1 MKRNLKITLITCL
14 ALLTTNIYAG
24 NPDRVGQAGAGQ
36 LLINSFG
43 RSSGWGLANT
53 AGVRGIESMFLNV
66 GGLAH
71 TPGTE
76 LTFSRMNYL
85 RGSDIN
91 INNFGLAQ
99 KLGSGVL
106 GVTLQA
112 FDIDPIQIT
121 TFDQPEG
128 GIGTFKPQF
137 MNIGIGYSK
146 LFTKTISGGIVFRVI
161 SEGISD
167 VKAMGVSLDAGVQY
181 TTKIGDNRGVNK
193 NNFKIGVAVKNI
205 GPSMRYN
212 GDGLSYKVDKDDINR
227 TATTT
232 SEAFQ
237 LPSLIHIGASLD
249 IPLGEKRTN
258 RLTPA
263 LNFTNNSFRN
273 NQTTLGLEFASKEM
287 VMLRVGYG
295 YEEGTF
301 SYDTRKNVNTGIS
314 CGATIEIP
322 FNKEKNNSTI
332 ALDYSFSDSKPFNNT
347 HVLGIR
353 INLDSSTD

>member
-1 MKRNLKITLITCL
+1 MKKYIKITLILCL
-14 ALLTTNIYAG
+14 AALSTNAFAG

-43 RSSGWGLANT
+43 RTSGWGLSNT
-53 AGVRGIESMFLNV
+53 SGVRGIESMFLNV

-76 LTFSRMNYL
+76 LVFSRMNYL
-85 RGSDIN
+85 RGSGIN

-99 KLGSGVL
+99 KLGTGVL
-106 GVTLQA
+106 GLTLQA
-112 FDIDPIQIT
+112 FDVEEIEIT
-121 TFDQPEG
+121 TVDRPEG
-128 GIGTFKPQF
+128 GIGTYKPQI
-137 MNIGIGYSK
+137 MNIGVGYSR
-146 LFTKTISGGIVFRVI
+146 LFTKSISGGIVFRIV

-167 VKAMGVSLDAGVQY
+167 VKAMGIALDAGVQY
-181 TTKIGDNRGVNK
+181 ATKIGDNRGVNK
-193 NNFKIGVAVKNI
+193 NNFKIGVSVKNI
-205 GPSMRYN
+205 GPSMRYS
-212 GDGLSYKVDKDDINR
+212 GDGMSVKVNVDDKDR
-227 TATTT
+227 TLTTT
-232 SEAFQ
+232 SDAFQ

-249 IPLGEKRTN
+249 IPLGENRTN

-273 NQTTLGLEFASKEM
+273 NQTSIGLEFASKEM
-287 VMLRVGYG
+287 IMLRVGYG
-295 YEEGTF
+295 YEEGIFT
-301 SYDTRKNVNTGIS
+301 YDTRKSANTGLS
-314 CGATIEIP
+314 CGATVEIP

-353 INLDSSTD
+353 INLDPSTD